1 MITIWLLGTGSGERR
16 GRGHRSPPV
25 PGARLQRDSCLP
37 VTHPPTPGQP
47 AVTLH
52 CRIEWQMVLSLEG
65 RGTGSGPPA
74 GLCETVRADG
84 LRWSPDMRCQTSR
97 SALWCGPGQAP
108 PWVEMRELR
117 PNSLKTKRILTS
129 RVTEAELEGT
139 LGVSQV
145 KFIIAERGQGQR
157 DELDLV
163 KVTQLTHDQA
173 TSQGPSY
180 ELARSSG

>member
-1 MITIWLLGTGSGERR
+1 M
-16 GRGHRSPPV
+16 
-25 PGARLQRDSCLP
+25 DSD
-37 VTHPPTPGQP
+37 
-47 AVTLH
+47 
-52 CRIEWQMVLSLEG
+52 
-65 RGTGSGPPA
+65 GPLA
-74 GLCETVRADG
+74 
-84 LRWSPDMRCQTSR
+84 MRYQTSW
-97 SALWCGPGQAP
+97 SALWRGPGQAP
-108 PWVEMRELR
+108 PWAEMRELR

-173 TSQGPSY
+173 TSQGPS
-180 ELARSSG
+180 